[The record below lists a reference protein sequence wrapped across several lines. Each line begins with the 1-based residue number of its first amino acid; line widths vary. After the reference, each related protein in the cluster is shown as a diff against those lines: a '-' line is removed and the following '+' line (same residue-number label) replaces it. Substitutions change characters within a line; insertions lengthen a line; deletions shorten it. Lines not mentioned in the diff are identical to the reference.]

1 MSKVKPGVSYT
12 ILQRDHDFSLVNTH
26 VTQLLKGRVLYL
38 NKDTF
43 EGLNAANVVFTYL
56 NFPNCAEEV
65 ITTTNSGEFVSDAFP
80 VMKNNVVNELK
91 MFVNGEYVKT
101 VTYGGI
107 ERVEEKDIGDVI
119 VQVDMYEEG
128 LKGKFDFS
136 FNANVIDSITTK
148 TISNVTVN
156 VFEGDVYFPNAYI
169 NVQKYNYQKLNSEY
183 LIATTQTN
191 ENGVF
196 FLNDPNIISNDYQK
210 QRALD
215 NYNKRALRTSAS
227 SVACKGNNSDKPEVE
242 KYYKKYVDNYKE
254 PDNNNNKLRSSR
266 SMPRNNYN
274 EELNKQIEDKN
285 RLRNKRDQEEQE
297 RMNNE
302 QRKDYEK
309 FLNKQNEENKKRQRM
324 NEDFIQGNK
333 NLIYLKNKK
342 KENEINKTYEDD
354 YKKALNVQKQLED
367 EIIKKKNEDNKK
379 KMELQKE
386 LEKQMKEKEIRKAIE
401 KEEYK
406 CVPNSNSGCCTCQGR
421 GVCSQCKK
429 TYPLNFLNT
438 KKNYKSLAQARYERK
453 KSNKNNIKY

>member
-1 MSKVKPGVSYT
+1 MSFYNNYT
-12 ILQRDHDFSLVNTH
+12 NDFNIQTKGKRILPNPNDELICNNCINQDLIDAKKRHLQVQNARNETPMDVQD
-26 VTQLLKGRVLYL
+26 RL
-38 NKDTF
+38 NK
-43 EGLNAANVVFTYL
+43 LNQTQINNRVQDRIKLSENVAKKMR
-56 NFPNCAEEV
+56 PNSS
-65 ITTTNSGEFVSDAFP
+65 I
-80 VMKNNVVNELK
+80 
-91 MFVNGEYVKT
+91 
-101 VTYGGI
+101 
-107 ERVEEKDIGDVI
+107 EKD
-119 VQVDMYEEG
+119 
-128 LKGKFDFS
+128 
-136 FNANVIDSITTK
+136 
-148 TISNVTVN
+148 
-156 VFEGDVYFPNAYI
+156 
-169 NVQKYNYQKLNSEY
+169 KL
-183 LIATTQTN
+183 IKTN

-215 NYNKRALRTSAS
+215 NYNKRALRTSVS
-227 SVACKGNNSDKPEVE
+227 SVACKGNNNDKPEVE

-285 RLRNKRDQEEQE
+285 RLRYKRDQEEQE

-354 YKKALNVQKQLED
+354 YKKAMNVQKELEN

-386 LEKQMKEKEIRKAIE
+386 LEKQMKEKEIRKALE

-406 CVPNSNSGCCTCQGR
+406 CVPNSNIGSCTCQGT

-429 TYPLNFLNT
+429 TYPLNFL
-438 KKNYKSLAQARYERK
+438 
-453 KSNKNNIKY
+453 IG

>member
-1 MSKVKPGVSYT
+1 MSFYNNYT
-12 ILQRDHDFSLVNTH
+12 NDFNIQTKGKRILPNPNDELICNNCINQDLIDAKKRHL
-26 VTQLLKGRVLYL
+26 QLQNARNETPMDVQDRL
-38 NKDTF
+38 NK
-43 EGLNAANVVFTYL
+43 LNQTQINNRVQDRIKLSENVAKKMR
-56 NFPNCAEEV
+56 PNTS
-65 ITTTNSGEFVSDAFP
+65 I
-80 VMKNNVVNELK
+80 
-91 MFVNGEYVKT
+91 
-101 VTYGGI
+101 
-107 ERVEEKDIGDVI
+107 EKD
-119 VQVDMYEEG
+119 
-128 LKGKFDFS
+128 
-136 FNANVIDSITTK
+136 
-148 TISNVTVN
+148 
-156 VFEGDVYFPNAYI
+156 
-169 NVQKYNYQKLNSEY
+169 KL
-183 LIATTQTN
+183 IKTN

-227 SVACKGNNSDKPEVE
+227 SVACKGNNNNDKPEVD

-254 PDNNNNKLRSSR
+254 PDNNSKLRSSR

-354 YKKALNVQKQLED
+354 YKKAMNVQKELED

-386 LEKQMKEKEIRKAIE
+386 LEKQMKEKEMRKAIE

-406 CVPNSNSGCCTCQGR
+406 CVPNSTIGSCTCQGT